1 MSKPVIVVG
10 VDGSPVSA
18 EALRWAAGQAR
29 LTAGTLR
36 VVHAWSPPAIATVGI
51 PPLRFDWSEL
61 REQAQ
66 AFPGRFAREVLG
78 DDPGVAIVTVAKTGG
93 EAQVLVDESEHAD
106 LLVVGS
112 RGAGGLRGMVLG
124 SVGHHCAAHAHCPV
138 VVVHPKDAPRRR
150 HVRRERAHAL
160 T

>member
-10 VDGSPVSA
+10 VDGSASSA

-36 VVHAWSPPAIATVGI
+36 VVHAWSPPGIATVGI
-51 PPLRFDWSEL
+51 PPLRFDWSAL

-66 AFPGRFAREVLG
+66 AFPGAFVTETLG
-78 DDPGVAIVTVAKTGG
+78 EDPGIEVVTVAKTGG

-112 RGAGGLRGMVLG
+112 RGSGGLKGMVLG

-138 VVVHPKDAPRRR
+138 VVVHPKDGRRR
-150 HVRRERAHAL
+150 RPVRRHGAHA
-160 T
+160 TA

>member
-10 VDGSPVSA
+10 VDGSPIAA
-18 EALRWAAGQAR
+18 EALRWAADQAR

-51 PPLRFDWSEL
+51 PPLRLDWSEL

-66 AFPGRFAREVLG
+66 AFPGTLVREVLG
-78 DDPGVAIVTVAKTGG
+78 EDPGIAVVTAAKTGG
-93 EAQVLVDESEHAD
+93 AAQVLVDESKHAD

-112 RGAGGLRGMVLG
+112 RGSGGLKGMVLG

-138 VVVHPKDAPRRR
+138 VVVHPKDERRR
-150 HVRRERAHAL
+150 RPVRRERAHAA
-160 T
+160 